1 MDLVTRLKLV
11 NNEFNS
17 GIDSSKKKVEELQET
32 ADDASK
38 SIQDLGNRGSR
49 SAKELLA
56 EMAKTEQANRSTS
69 NYNRQLKELQKT
81 IADLTINYR
90 AMSDEMKNSSLGQ
103 EVAAKIQELTAKA
116 SEYKDAIEDANA
128 SVRALA
134 SDTSGWDGMKQGI
147 DAVSGALQGFAALGV
162 LGADSTE
169 KLVKVIAQLKAVEAA
184 TNAVIKVG
192 NALQRQSALMTSIS
206 VIQSKALAKAKTL
219 EAASTGKAT
228 IAQKAFNIVAKAN
241 PYVLLATAI
250 ITVVGALAAFA
261 LGTEKAKKKEEEAKE
276 AHEKYMDSM
285 EDSIS
290 KMSTAAYSFD
300 SLAKKYRECRTE
312 GEKQQFLNDYNSK
325 LNDLG
330 IHVNDINGLEN
341 VFVNNTENF
350 RRACILRA
358 QAMGLESMQA
368 ENYKEVMGDVM
379 AARDLATGKGG
390 QRINEGDPLFDL
402 LKKYNVGQYVS
413 RWGKD
418 YISAPADV
426 EKQLEKAIRAAGEK
440 ASKTI
445 EEEQKNLQDQ
455 VDELNL
461 GNAFN
466 FNSTNNNNN
475 NNNNNNKGI
484 NPAVGSL
491 QAAQNEVNR
500 LQTLLNNMSPDNPK
514 FETTKVLLSD
524 AKKEVERLKELLKE
538 SEPPKKLEL
547 VPNSLEEA
555 IHFVQFFSK
564 ELEQLDPN
572 TDEFQETLDL
582 LNAWKAKQKEIND
595 IINKTNVDYVNGSL
609 AEANAKV
616 AELQEQLK
624 NLNPDTDKFQKVLT
638 LLNQWKQKQDDINEA
653 INGTVDKEKTVV
665 DKYKDIVS
673 QANDISLYVE
683 IGEIDPSEGRR
694 RIAELNKKLSKMGLS
709 VKVELEFDTK
719 IEKFQEAMES
729 ITDQISAPIS
739 AINNVKS
746 AYQSMMDS
754 FEDPEKDGWDQFFA
768 TFQFGTSVIEALNTV
783 LTVLNTI
790 QELVATSK
798 AKSAAASI
806 VDANAA
812 TADATAQS
820 ADATATMT
828 NAGAHGAAGAAK
840 AGESVAS
847 IPYVGP
853 VLAIAAIAAVM
864 AAIIGVIASA
874 KSFATGG
881 IVDAPSKYG
890 DKNIIR
896 VNGGE
901 MILNNRQQANL
912 FKLLDEGRKDTS
924 YNLGG
929 DVEFKIQGTQL
940 VGVLNNINRKNSKI

>member
-1 MDLVTRLKLV
+1 MADLVTRLRLV

-17 GIDSSKKKVEELQET
+17 SIDSSKKKVEELQDT
-32 ADDASK
+32 TDDASK

-134 SDTSGWDGMKQGI
+134 SDTSTWDGMKQGI
-147 DAVSGALQGFAALGV
+147 DTVSSALQGFVSLGV
-162 LGADSTE
+162 LGEESTD

-206 VIQSKALAKAKTL
+206 AIQSRSLAKAKAL

-241 PYVLLATAI
+241 PYVLLAAAVIAVGAALFAFTKKQKEATDAEKKHQEALKNEKQAADEWASKVGNATGSVLSKYKLLQI
-250 ITVVGALAAFA
+250 EWSKLQTTSQKKKWISDNKNEFEQLGLKVNDVTSAEDTFVGNTSAVVEALKKRALAAA
-261 LGTEKAKKKEEEAKE
+261 KQAQLTELYSQLIEAQTKAESEYNRRQVSAGSRVGGTNHTTAGGNEFVDRSGAWVYTAKGAEEANKR
-276 AHEKYMDSM
+276 
-285 EDSIS
+285 I
-290 KMSTAAYSFD
+290 
-300 SLAKKYRECRTE
+300 R
-312 GEKQQFLNDYNSK
+312 
-325 LNDLG
+325 
-330 IHVNDINGLEN
+330 
-341 VFVNNTENF
+341 
-350 RRACILRA
+350 
-358 QAMGLESMQA
+358 
-368 ENYKEVMGDVM
+368 KEVYATANKIQSDIDAL
-379 AARDLATGKGG
+379 AADIAGSIDLSTIFKPSGG
-390 QRINEGDPLFDL
+390 G
-402 LKKYNVGQYVS
+402 
-413 RWGKD
+413 
-418 YISAPADV
+418 
-426 EKQLEKAIRAAGEK
+426 
-440 ASKTI
+440 
-445 EEEQKNLQDQ
+445 
-455 VDELNL
+455 
-461 GNAFN
+461 
-466 FNSTNNNNN
+466 NNNNA
-475 NNNNNNKGI
+475 I
-484 NPAVGSL
+484 TAEVGSL

-500 LQTLLNNMSPDNPK
+500 LQTLLNNMSPNNSK
-514 FETTKVLLSD
+514 FETTKALLSD

-555 IHFVQFFSK
+555 TYFVQSFSK
-564 ELEQLDPN
+564 ELQKMDPG
-572 TDEFQETLDL
+572 TDEFSEILEL
-582 LNAWKAKQKEIND
+582 LNIWKRRQQEINN
-595 IINKTNVDYVNGSL
+595 IIAGTKT
-609 AEANAKV
+609 E
-616 AELQEQLK
+616 
-624 NLNPDTDKFQKVLT
+624 T
-638 LLNQWKQKQDDINEA
+638 
-653 INGTVDKEKTVV
+653 KTVV
-665 DKYKDIVS
+665 DQYKDITS
-673 QANDISLYVE
+673 KASDINLRFK
-683 IGEIDPSEGRR
+683 IGEIDQTTAQSM
-694 RIAELNKKLSKMGLS
+694 INDLNKQLSDLGLTATVKLELDEKTVKTTTDKLRDFVGTMDKIGSLGNAVSSIDNVVNSITSLSK
-709 VKVELEFDTK
+709 T
-719 IEKFQEAMES
+719 IEEAE
-729 ITDQISAPIS
+729 
-739 AINNVKS
+739 N
-746 AYQSMMDS
+746 
-754 FEDPEKDGWDQFFA
+754 GWEQFFA
-768 TFQFGTSVIEALNTV
+768 IFQVGMNIFNAAATIIET
-783 LTVLNTI
+783 
-790 QELVATSK
+790 VATVTELL
-798 AKSAAASI
+798 SAAK
-806 VDANAA
+806 NAA
-812 TADATAQS
+812 TAATTSETAAVAADATAQ
-820 ADATATMT
+820 ATDAAATTT
-828 NAGAHGAAGAAK
+828 NAAAHGAAGAAK

-874 KSFATGG
+874 KGFATGG

-924 YNLGG
+924 SNLGG

>member
-1 MDLVTRLKLV
+1 MPDLVTRLRLV

-17 GIDSSKKKVEELQET
+17 GIDSSKKKVEELQDT

-38 SIQDLGNRGSR
+38 SIQDLGNKGSR

-134 SDTSGWDGMKQGI
+134 SDTSTWDGMKQGI
-147 DAVSGALQGFAALGV
+147 DTVSGALQGFVSLGV
-162 LGADSTE
+162 LGEDSTD

-206 VIQSKALAKAKTL
+206 AIQSKSLAKAKAL

-290 KMSTAAYSFD
+290 KMSTAAYTFD

-440 ASKTI
+440 ASKAI
-445 EEEQKNLQDQ
+445 EDEQKNLQDQ

-461 GNAFN
+461 RNAFN
-466 FNSTNNNNN
+466 FNSTNNNN

-500 LQTLLNNMSPDNPK
+500 LQTLLNNMSPNNSK
-514 FETTKVLLSD
+514 FETTKTLLSD

-555 IHFVQFFSK
+555 TYFVQSFSK
-564 ELEQLDPN
+564 ELQKMDPS
-572 TDEFQETLDL
+572 TDEFQEILEL
-582 LNAWKAKQKEIND
+582 LNVWKRRQQEINN
-595 IINKTNVDYVNGSL
+595 IISGTKT
-609 AEANAKV
+609 EA
-616 AELQEQLK
+616 
-624 NLNPDTDKFQKVLT
+624 
-638 LLNQWKQKQDDINEA
+638 
-653 INGTVDKEKTVV
+653 KTVV
-665 DKYKDIVS
+665 DQYKDITS
-673 QANDISLYVE
+673 KASDINLRFK
-683 IGEIDPSEGRR
+683 IGEIDQTTAQSM
-694 RIAELNKKLSKMGLS
+694 INDLNKQLSDLGLTATVKLELDEKTVKTTTDKLRDFVGTMDKVGSIGNAVSSINS
-709 VKVELEFDTK
+709 VVDSISNLGKT
-719 IEKFQEAMES
+719 IEEAE
-729 ITDQISAPIS
+729 
-739 AINNVKS
+739 N
-746 AYQSMMDS
+746 
-754 FEDPEKDGWDQFFA
+754 GWEQFFA
-768 TFQFGTSVIEALNTV
+768 IFQVGMNIFNATATIIET
-783 LTVLNTI
+783 
-790 QELVATSK
+790 VATVTELL
-798 AKSAAASI
+798 SAAKTAATAATTSET
-806 VDANAA
+806 AAA
-812 TADATAQS
+812 TADATAQA
-820 ADATATMT
+820 ADAAATTT
-828 NAGAHGAAGAAK
+828 NAAAHGAAAATK

-847 IPYVGP
+847 IPIAGP
-853 VLAIAAIAAVM
+853 ILAAVAIASILAAVIAAIA
-864 AAIIGVIASA
+864 SLS
-874 KSFATGG
+874 KFETGG
-881 IVDAPSKYG
+881 IVGGNSYTG
-890 DKNIIR
+890 DKILARLNSGEMVLNDKQQNKLWKMINEDKSENTF
-896 VNGGE
+896 NGG
-901 MILNNRQQANL
+901 
-912 FKLLDEGRKDTS
+912 S
-924 YNLGG
+924 
-929 DVEFKIQGTQL
+929 VEFKIRGTDL
-940 VGVLNNINRKNSKI
+940 VGTLSNYQKKTSKV

>member
-1 MDLVTRLKLV
+1 MADLVTRLKLV

-17 GIDSSKKKVEELQET
+17 SIDSSKKKVEELQET

-38 SIQDLGNRGSR
+38 SIQDLGNKGSR

-134 SDTSGWDGMKQGI
+134 SDTSTWDGMKQGI
-147 DAVSGALQGFAALGV
+147 DAVSGALQGFVSLGV
-162 LGADSTE
+162 LGEESTD

-206 VIQSKALAKAKTL
+206 VIQSKALAKAKAL

-276 AHEKYMDSM
+276 SHEKYMDSM

-418 YISAPADV
+418 YINAPAQI
-426 EKQLEKAIRAAGEK
+426 EKELEKAIRAAGEK
-440 ASKTI
+440 ASKAI

-484 NPAVGSL
+484 KPAVGSL

-514 FETTKVLLSD
+514 FETTKALLSD

-555 IHFVQFFSK
+555 TYFVQSFSK
-564 ELEQLDPN
+564 ELQKMDPG
-572 TDEFQETLDL
+572 TDEFSEILEL
-582 LNAWKAKQKEIND
+582 LNIWKRRQQEINN
-595 IINKTNVDYVNGSL
+595 IISGTKT
-609 AEANAKV
+609 EAKS
-616 AELQEQLK
+616 
-624 NLNPDTDKFQKVLT
+624 
-638 LLNQWKQKQDDINEA
+638 
-653 INGTVDKEKTVV
+653 VV
-665 DKYKDIVS
+665 DQYKDIAS
-673 QANDISLYVE
+673 KASDINLRFK
-683 IGEIDPSEGRR
+683 IGEIDQATAQSM
-694 RIAELNKKLSKMGLS
+694 IDELNKQLSDLGLTATVKLELDEKTVKTTTDKLRDFVGTMDKVGSLGNAVSSIDS
-709 VKVELEFDTK
+709 VVDSISNLGKT
-719 IEKFQEAMES
+719 IQEAE
-729 ITDQISAPIS
+729 
-739 AINNVKS
+739 N
-746 AYQSMMDS
+746 
-754 FEDPEKDGWDQFFA
+754 GWEQFFA
-768 TFQFGTSVIEALNTV
+768 IFQVGMNIFNAIATIIET
-783 LTVLNTI
+783 
-790 QELVATSK
+790 VATVTELL
-798 AKSAAASI
+798 SAAKATATAATTSET
-806 VDANAA
+806 AAA
-812 TADATAQS
+812 TADATAQA
-820 ADATATMT
+820 ADAAATTT
-828 NAGAHGAAGAAK
+828 NAAAHGAAAATK

-847 IPYVGP
+847 IPIAGP
-853 VLAIAAIAAVM
+853 ILAAVAIASILAAVIAAIA
-864 AAIIGVIASA
+864 SLS
-874 KSFATGG
+874 KFETGG
-881 IVDAPSKYG
+881 IVGGNSYTG
-890 DKNIIR
+890 DKILARLNSGEMVLNDKQQNKLWKMINEDKSENTF
-896 VNGGE
+896 NGG
-901 MILNNRQQANL
+901 
-912 FKLLDEGRKDTS
+912 S
-924 YNLGG
+924 
-929 DVEFKIQGTQL
+929 VEFKIRGTDL
-940 VGVLNNINRKNSKI
+940 VGTLSNYQKKTSKV